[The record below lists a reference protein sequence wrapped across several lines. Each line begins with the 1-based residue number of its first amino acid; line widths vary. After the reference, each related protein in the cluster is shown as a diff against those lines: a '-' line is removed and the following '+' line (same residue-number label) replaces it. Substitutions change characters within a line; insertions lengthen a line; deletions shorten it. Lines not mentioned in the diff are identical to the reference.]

1 MAKAVRSLSPKQ
13 IQERIQQHRQAVM
26 MLARR
31 SARKAIEARLKGQGV
46 RVSQVPPSEINALTN
61 DYLAEHRAFFVI
73 EAKQAIATRP
83 ASTDGG
89 SMKRIRNLLS
99 QPGAIWWGKLEQDI
113 AELVFELFHK
123 SEHSPNASNVIS
135 GKTTNERDNANNSKP
150 NTTATTGELGLSTTG
165 VSDRDRSRKAHRGRT
180 QAGTKRCTR
189 RSGDPDCLQART
201 TSPRTLL
208 TTLGSG

>member
-26 MLARR
+26 VLARR

-83 ASTDGG
+83 AFARWRLPSANLSSDAQKQNEPKSTT
-89 SMKRIRNLLS
+89 STL
-99 QPGAIWWGKLEQDI
+99 Q
-113 AELVFELFHK
+113 
-123 SEHSPNASNVIS
+123 IS
-135 GKTTNERDNANNSKP
+135 GAK
-150 NTTATTGELGLSTTG
+150 
-165 VSDRDRSRKAHRGRT
+165 
-180 QAGTKRCTR
+180 
-189 RSGDPDCLQART
+189 
-201 TSPRTLL
+201 
-208 TTLGSG
+208 

>member
-83 ASTDGG
+83 AFARWRLNRTS
-89 SMKRIRNLLS
+89 RNQLLPLCKY
-99 QPGAIWWGKLEQDI
+99 QVRMIVDMREY
-113 AELVFELFHK
+113 
-123 SEHSPNASNVIS
+123 
-135 GKTTNERDNANNSKP
+135 R
-150 NTTATTGELGLSTTG
+150 
-165 VSDRDRSRKAHRGRT
+165 RT
-180 QAGTKRCTR
+180 VR
-189 RSGDPDCLQART
+189 P
-201 TSPRTLL
+201 
-208 TTLGSG
+208 